1 MSVLD
6 SLNPQQKEA
15 VKYFDG
21 PSLIVAGPGSG
32 KTRVLTHKIA
42 YLIKERGVSPF
53 EILGITFTNKA
64 ANEIKERVGNLMGA
78 STRVPWLGTFHS
90 MCARILRKEASLL
103 GISPNYVIYD
113 TDDQKS
119 LIKHIAKDLDIPPR
133 TNLSVALSSI
143 SSAKNEL
150 VTFEDYE
157 KYAYG
162 PFQKDVARIYR
173 EYQKRLHQSNALD
186 FDDLIFKT
194 IELFSL
200 NEGLRDTYSR
210 RFKYILIDEYQDTN
224 HAQYVISKLL
234 AKNHNNICAVGDM
247 SQAIYSFRGA
257 DFRNILNFQ
266 RDYPAAKIFNLAQNY
281 RSTKTIIDAAKN
293 IIKHNDNHIDLD
305 LWTQNDK
312 GDLISLYEAEDEK
325 EESLYIG
332 FNIIDKVLKGSSS
345 YKDFAVLYRTNAQS
359 RSVEEQ
365 FIRLGIPY
373 KLIGGIKFYSRK
385 EIKDALSFLRVI
397 QNPKDSVSWERIIN
411 TPPRGVGK
419 KSVDDLSK
427 SGWDL
432 SLIEQK
438 TRLPIKGLIR
448 NKDAMP
454 VVELLDKIL
463 DVSGY
468 NEYLNDGTEEGLYR
482 LENLKE
488 LKSVASQFL
497 TLEDFLENVS
507 LVEALDVPTTN
518 NDRSIS
524 TDKDTV
530 TLMTLHS
537 AKGLEFKEVFIIG
550 MEEGLLPH
558 SKSLFAKEDIE
569 EERRLCYVGITR
581 AKEKIHLT
589 YTRSRLYLGSMN
601 SNIVSRFVSEIPGEY
616 IRFNTK
622 SGMQTIHMDKG
633 LEKYLDN
640 LEDSRDFNL

>member
-78 STRVPWLGTFHS
+78 STRVPWLGTFHG